1 MDNPDSLQAFSAE
14 DRYRLLVDSV
24 TDYALYML
32 DPDGIVVSW
41 NSGAQRLKGYSEHEI
56 VGRHFSQFYPDED
69 VRQGLP
75 MRNLK
80 IARTEGRFEAQG
92 WRVRKSGERFWAHVV
107 LDPIVSP
114 SGRLLGFAKITRDL
128 SERRIAEESLRRTEE
143 QFRLLVQGVADY
155 AIYML
160 DPQGIVTSWNSGA
173 QRIKGYEPEEAIG
186 SHFSRFY
193 RKEDADR
200 GLPAHALATA
210 AAEGRFESE
219 GWRVRKDGTQFWA
232 NVVVDPIRDG
242 DSGEIIGFAKIT
254 RDITEKREAELALE
268 RAREALFQS
277 QKLDAIGQLTGG
289 VAHDF
294 NNLLMVIL
302 TSLELIRRRIPEDE
316 GLQRLVNNAVQ
327 GAKRGATLTQRML
340 AFARR
345 QELKPVT
352 VDVAPL
358 VLGMRDLLER
368 SLGPT
373 IRLVCEFPGDLRS
386 ILIDANQLEL
396 AILNLAVNARDAMPQ
411 GGTLSISA
419 RLETVTE
426 TSQTLAAGSYV
437 CLSIVDQGTGMDAE
451 TLAHATEPFFTTKG
465 AGKGTGLGLPMVHGL
480 AAQSGGRLLLTSSL
494 GAGTTVELWLPTA
507 PTDAGSA
514 ASAGA
519 AVKEAERAPSMLIVA
534 VDDDALVLEGTVSML
549 QDLGHKV
556 LSANS
561 GPQALDVILNEPDV
575 SLLITDQVMPGM
587 SGAQLIEQLAC
598 TRPRIPAILATG
610 FGEMPQSL
618 GRRVLRLTKPYDQ
631 NQLAEAIRNVFASVV
646 SRAPLEGSHL
656 ARAP

>member
-1 MDNPDSLQAFSAE
+1 
-14 DRYRLLVDSV
+14 
-24 TDYALYML
+24 
-32 DPDGIVVSW
+32 
-41 NSGAQRLKGYSEHEI
+41 
-56 VGRHFSQFYPDED
+56 
-69 VRQGLP
+69 
-75 MRNLK
+75 
-80 IARTEGRFEAQG
+80 
-92 WRVRKSGERFWAHVV
+92 
-107 LDPIVSP
+107 
-114 SGRLLGFAKITRDL
+114 
-128 SERRIAEESLRRTEE
+128 
-143 QFRLLVQGVADY
+143 
-155 AIYML
+155 
-160 DPQGIVTSWNSGA
+160 
-173 QRIKGYEPEEAIG
+173 
-186 SHFSRFY
+186 
-193 RKEDADR
+193 
-200 GLPAHALATA
+200 
-210 AAEGRFESE
+210 
-219 GWRVRKDGTQFWA
+219 
-232 NVVVDPIRDG
+232 
-242 DSGEIIGFAKIT
+242 
-254 RDITEKREAELALE
+254 
-268 RAREALFQS
+268 
-277 QKLDAIGQLTGG
+277 
-289 VAHDF
+289 
-294 NNLLMVIL
+294 
-302 TSLELIRRRIPEDE
+302 
-316 GLQRLVNNAVQ
+316 
-327 GAKRGATLTQRML
+327 ML

-345 QELKPVT
+345 QELKPAT

-373 IRLVCEFPGDLRS
+373 IRLVCEFPDDLRS

-419 RLETVTE
+419 RLETVSE
-426 TSQTLAAGSYV
+426 TSQALAAGSYV

-480 AAQSGGRLLLTSSL
+480 AAQSGGRLQLKSSI
-494 GAGTTVELWLPTA
+494 GTGTTVELWLPTA
-507 PTDAGSA
+507 PTDASSA
-514 ASAGA
+514 ASAA
-519 AVKEAERAPSMLIVA
+519 AVKEVERAPSMLIVA